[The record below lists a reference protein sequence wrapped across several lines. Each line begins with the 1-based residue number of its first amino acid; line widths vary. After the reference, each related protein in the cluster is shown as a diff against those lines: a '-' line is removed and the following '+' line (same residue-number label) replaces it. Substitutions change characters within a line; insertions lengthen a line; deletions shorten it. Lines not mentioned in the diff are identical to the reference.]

1 MVRKFTS
8 EPITHRG
15 RQFYVYGRVSPSEC
29 NPEPEITVIKVIAK
43 NSAFAKSKF
52 WKIMRT
58 QNKIKKSSGEILK
71 IQELF
76 NSGKINSQ
84 NFGIYLKYQSHV
96 GKQNMFK
103 EFRAVSVQ
111 DAVDQ
116 LYNEMGGNYKVSRDR
131 IDIVKVVKL
140 NGDQLRIKNPRC
152 LAFSNTDKIAIPVWK
167 KNFRPSQAK
176 YRSNMTKKR
185 PCTYKT
191 GVSVDI

>member
-1 MVRKFTS
+1 MVKQACQNNNT
-8 EPITHRG
+8 ERG
-15 RQFYVYGRVSPSEC
+15 RQFYVYGRQSPCEAQA
-29 NPEPEITVIKVIAK
+29 EPEITVMKIIAK

-52 WKIMRT
+52 WKIMRS
-58 QNKIKKSSGEILK
+58 QNKIKKSHGEILK
-71 IQELF
+71 VQEVF
-76 NSGKINSQ
+76 NSGKVQAQ

-140 NGDQLRIKNPRC
+140 SDENLRIKNPRC
-152 LAFSNTDKIAIPVWK
+152 LQFQNTNEIAIPVWK
-167 KNFRPSQAK
+167 KNFRPSLPQHK
-176 YRSNMTKKR
+176 TSFVKKR
-185 PCTYKT
+185 PCTYKS

>member
-1 MVRKFTS
+1 MVKPATS
-8 EPITHRG
+8 EQITQRG
-15 RQFYVYGRVSPSEC
+15 RQFYVYGRVSPSE
-29 NPEPEITVIKVIAK
+29 NSAEPEITVIKIIAK

-71 IQELF
+71 VQEIF

-96 GKQNMFK
+96 GKKNMFK

-131 IDIVKVVKL
+131 VDIVKVVRL
-140 NGDQLRIKNPRC
+140 NDDQLRIKNPRC
-152 LAFSNTDKIAIPVWK
+152 LAF
-167 KNFRPSQAK
+167 
-176 YRSNMTKKR
+176 
-185 PCTYKT
+185 
-191 GVSVDI
+191 

>member
-1 MVRKFTS
+1 MVRQARQETQ
-8 EPITHRG
+8 TQRG
-15 RQFYVYGRVSPSEC
+15 RQFYVYGRKSPVGDE
-29 NPEPEITVIKVIAK
+29 EPEVTVMKIIAK

-58 QNKIKKSSGEILK
+58 QNKIKKSGGEILK
-71 IQELF
+71 VQEVF
-76 NSGKINSQ
+76 SAGKINAQ
-84 NFGIYLKYQSHV
+84 NFGIYLKYQSQV

-131 IDIVKVVKL
+131 IEIVKVTKL
-140 NGDQLRIKNPRC
+140 ESENLRVKNPRC
-152 LAFSNTDKIAIPVWK
+152 LQFQDTNQIAIPVWK
-167 KNFRPSQAK
+167 KNARPSLPQ
-176 YRSNMTKKR
+176 YRTQFVKKR

-191 GVSVDI
+191 GVTVKI